1 MPLDI
6 AVESISDYQ
15 MQKLKRLKDWLYQK
29 RTQIRLERDRAER
42 HQRNKEEAAQR
53 KAEQP
58 SLFQF

>member
-15 MQKLKRLKDWLYQK
+15 MQEFKRLKDWLYQK

-42 HQRNKEEAAQR
+42 HQRKKEEAAQR

-58 SLFQF
+58 SLFHF